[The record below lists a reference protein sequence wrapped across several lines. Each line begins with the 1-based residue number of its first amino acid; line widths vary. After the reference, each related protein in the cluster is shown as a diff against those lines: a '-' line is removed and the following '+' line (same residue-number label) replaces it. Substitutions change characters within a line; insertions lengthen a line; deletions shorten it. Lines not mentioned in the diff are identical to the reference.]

1 MTSRRPGGP
10 EASVVVLTLNA
21 GPGFAATLDAV
32 FAQKTDSGFEVIV
45 LDSGST
51 DGTRELARAR
61 GAAVHDVP
69 GSTFDHG
76 ATRDLGLSLAAGEY
90 VALLLQDAVPL
101 DDRWLAAMIEDMEG
115 DPLVAG
121 VYGRQVPRLGSSP
134 LARVLVTNAPT
145 AGHARREQYAGSA
158 ERYRKLPPAQRH
170 ALALFDNVSSCLRRS
185 VWEEIPFGRTG
196 FGEDLRWGERAIA
209 RGHKLVY
216 EPHCAVVHSH
226 ERGPLYDLRRHY
238 AEGRLLVDLFGLAP
252 VPTPARLLLS
262 TLLASAHLCRRLL
275 LDEKAGWRSPLLAV
289 RHAFPSQ
296 MGLYLAT
303 RRHTLPARLDR
314 FLSKGV

>member
-1 MTSRRPGGP
+1 MSGP
-10 EASVVVLTLNA
+10 KASVVVLTLNA
-21 GPGFAATLDAV
+21 GPGFAETLDGV
-32 FAQKTDSGFEVIV
+32 FAQKVGSDFEVIV

-61 GAAVHDVP
+61 GAAVHGASASD
-69 GSTFDHG
+69 FDHG
-76 ATRDLGLSLAAGEY
+76 ATRDRGLSLAAGQY
-90 VALLLQDAVPL
+90 VALLVQDAVPL
-101 DDRWLAAMIEDMEG
+101 DDRWLAAMIEDLED

-121 VYGRQVPRLGSSP
+121 VYGRQVPRPDGGP

-145 AGHARREQYAGSA
+145 AGHERREQYAGGPV
-158 ERYRKLPPAQRH
+158 RYRTLPPAERR

-216 EPHCAVVHSH
+216 EPRSAVVHSH

-238 AEGRLLVDLFGLAP
+238 AEGLLLLALFGLAP
-252 VPTPARLLLS
+252 VPNLARLLRN
-262 TLLASAHLCRRLL
+262 TLLALAHLCRRLL

-289 RHAFPSQ
+289 RHAVPSQ
-296 MGLYLAT
+296 LGLYLSAK
-303 RRHTLPARLDR
+303 RRKLPARLDA
-314 FLSKGV
+314 FLNRGV

>member
-1 MTSRRPGGP
+1 MSGP
-10 EASVVVLTLNA
+10 KASVVVLTLNA
-21 GPGFAATLDAV
+21 GPGFAETLDGV
-32 FAQKTDSGFEVIV
+32 FAQKVGSDFEVIV

-61 GAAVHDVP
+61 GAAVHGVP
-69 GSTFDHG
+69 ASDFDHG
-76 ATRDLGLSLAAGEY
+76 ATRDRGLSLAAGQY
-90 VALLLQDAVPL
+90 VALLVQDAVPL
-101 DDRWLAAMIEDMEG
+101 DDRWLAAMIEDLED

-121 VYGRQVPRLGSSP
+121 VYGRQVPRPDGGP

-145 AGHARREQYAGSA
+145 AGHERREQYAGGPV
-158 ERYRKLPPAQRH
+158 RYRTLPPAERR

-216 EPHCAVVHSH
+216 EPRSAVVHSH

-238 AEGRLLVDLFGLAP
+238 AEGLLLLDLFGLAP
-252 VPTPARLLLS
+252 VPNLARLLLN

-275 LDEKAGWRSPLLAV
+275 LDEGAGWRSLPLAV
-289 RHAFPSQ
+289 RHAVPSGL
-296 MGLYLAT
+296 GLYLAT
-303 RRHTLPARLDR
+303 RRRTLPGCLDA
-314 FLSKGV
+314 FLSRGV